1 MARGGWSRQP
11 RDRRGRWTSV
21 GAGVAK
27 QTGGRGARLMSPGN
41 QRDGGGR
48 RISSGTGKPSGTVSG
63 TKRGR
68 SSDAADRAIKAAD
81 KARKAGPKVM
91 TEAEY
96 AAKVGGKTKYDHMS
110 FAAENARA
118 VGGRG
123 KAAQRRYEQQE
134 AKLSADIAKTKAQY
148 DAAIKSGK
156 IKAPSNSLARKAQG
170 QADNPA
176 VQAAK
181 RLQAKTA
188 AKRAQRAD
196 TASVNRPM
204 RGSRGRALD
213 AEISRNV
220 NAQKAASRAASK
232 ARNRQFKSDQSR
244 AKQLRNVH
252 GATLAKSY
260 AAKSG
265 KAPADVMKAIQSMS
279 PSKQIKL
286 FKQHVKETRARK

>member
-21 GAGVAK
+21 GSGAAM
-27 QTGGRGARLMSPGN
+27 QTGGRGERLMSPGK
-41 QRDGGGR
+41 QRDGGGKR
-48 RISSGTGKPSGTVSG
+48 QNLVGANDQAMTSLPRNTIGKNARTRGMQRVDMMGSGKGAKF
-63 TKRGR
+63 
-68 SSDAADRAIKAAD
+68 DAAKQAQKDAIKA
-81 KARKAGPKVM
+81 RKVGPQEM
-91 TEAEY
+91 SEAAF

-123 KAAQRRYEQQE
+123 KAAQRRYQQQE

-188 AKRAQRAD
+188 AKRA
-196 TASVNRPM
+196 
-204 RGSRGRALD
+204 
-213 AEISRNV
+213 
-220 NAQKAASRAASK
+220 
-232 ARNRQFKSDQSR
+232 
-244 AKQLRNVH
+244 
-252 GATLAKSY
+252 
-260 AAKSG
+260 
-265 KAPADVMKAIQSMS
+265 
-279 PSKQIKL
+279 
-286 FKQHVKETRARK
+286 ARKRK